1 MLWNIHRGLAQFTGI
16 KELEL
21 DAPERGE
28 EAKVGPESQML
39 GEATYEVASLYKPS
53 WITPEMEAW
62 GQLITVCGV
71 IYAPRYIAYRERM
84 KREAQ
89 AKTIEVRPVQS
100 EQWENPTSTPTN

>member
-1 MLWNIHRGLAQFTGI
+1 
-16 KELEL
+16 
-21 DAPERGE
+21 
-28 EAKVGPESQML
+28 ML
-39 GEATYEVASLYKPS
+39 GEAAYEVASLYKPS

-89 AKTIEVRPVQS
+89 AKTIEIRPAS
-100 EQWENPTSTPTN
+100 EQWEQQPTPPTN